1 MTRGIPDFVA
11 AAAVVFASILAC
23 ECITGGEEATAHSR
37 PYMASLQLN
46 KDSNYKHECGGFLVA
61 EQWVMTAAHCV
72 LEGKDGMRIVLG
84 AHSLTEADDLKQ
96 NFAVAEVFSHTE
108 FNRDNYDN
116 DIALLK
122 LDRAALLSDAV
133 KTLQLQRDG
142 GADPQTDDVV
152 STAGWGSRNNMGSRP
167 DKLQEVDIKVMRRN
181 LCGRSDYYGK
191 GFTDNLMCASEKRKD
206 TCDVG
211 LLLQSPPI
219 LSPPGLLL
227 QSPPILSTRSP
238 PPVSSYPLSTR
249 SPPPVSSYPL
259 STRSPPPVS
268 SSSPLSTSHSRRRL
282 SPPTH

>member
-206 TCDVG
+206 TCDGDSGGPLLFKGVAVG
-211 LLLQSPPI
+211 ITSNGGKKCGTVRK
-219 LSPPGLLL
+219 PGLYT
-227 QSPPILSTRSP
+227 II
-238 PPVSSYPLSTR
+238 
-249 SPPPVSSYPL
+249 
-259 STRSPPPVS
+259 
-268 SSSPLSTSHSRRRL
+268 SHYTQWIDR
-282 SPPTH
+282 TMQQ